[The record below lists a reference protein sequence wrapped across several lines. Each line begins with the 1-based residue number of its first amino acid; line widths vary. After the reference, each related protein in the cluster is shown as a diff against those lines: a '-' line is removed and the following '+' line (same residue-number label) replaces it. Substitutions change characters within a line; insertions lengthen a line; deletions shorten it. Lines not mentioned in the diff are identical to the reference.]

1 MGTLYTIDDE
11 AEIGALALDDTF
23 PVHDTSLARTKK
35 ATVEQ
40 MAKAVNGPGLSV
52 QLFDDFLG
60 DVIADQWS
68 AAQGTDGQGAIAAVV
83 AGEAGGKVRL
93 TSGDTTVVAESLSS
107 LTHGLN
113 WKANQGGLVFEAK
126 VIPAPSGTV
135 ADVAYFIGLTDVLA
149 TTTLEEPATLATT
162 TITYVAADAVGFLY
176 DTGATTDVF
185 KGVSVKATTGVAF
198 ASALTGP
205 APVATTAITFRI
217 ELTAA
222 GVAELFVD
230 GVSIGTL
237 AGVTPTVALTPI
249 VSVMANT
256 TTVKT
261 IDVDYIYMRANRP

>member
-11 AEIGALALDDTF
+11 AAIGALALADTF
-23 PVHDTSLARTKK
+23 PVHDASLARTKK

-40 MAKAVNGPGLSV
+40 MAEAVNGPGVSV

-60 DVIADQWS
+60 DVIEDGWS
-68 AAQGTDGQGAIAAVV
+68 AAKGSDGQGIVATVV
-83 AGEAGGKVRL
+83 SGAAGGAVRL
-93 TSGDTTVVAESLSS
+93 TSGDTTTVAESLSS

-126 VIPAPSGTV
+126 VTPAPSGTV
-135 ADVAYFIGLTDVLA
+135 ADAAYFIGLTDALA
-149 TTTLEEPATLATT
+149 TGTLEEPATLSGT
-162 TITYVAADAVGFLY
+162 TITYVADDAVGFLY

-222 GVAELFVD
+222 GVAELFVN
-230 GVSIGTL
+230 GASIGTL
-237 AGVTPTVALTPI
+237 TGVTATVALTPI
-249 VSVMANT
+249 VCVMART